1 MNYCTSEDYGNNFGG
16 CKMPNV
22 LQYAKKK
29 NQFVQGISR
38 YRLEDDEDNTNY
50 EIVTVNEHFDK
61 NILGLHYLS

>member
-1 MNYCTSEDYGNNFGG
+1 M
-16 CKMPNV
+16 
-22 LQYAKKK
+22 
-29 NQFVQGISR
+29 FVKGISR